1 MNFLIH
7 NPKTN
12 IRKMQGGEAYAEQ
25 PARVQT
31 GVGVI
36 PVIGTLSQRPD
47 WFSCGSTYTGII
59 AALEKFEAEP
69 SVSAI
74 LLDVDSCGGSADG
87 AFETAERIRAS
98 SKPVIAYGRGL
109 VASAA
114 YLLYAAAKYR
124 VAHRSALIGS
134 VGAYECHYVGDSD
147 ELKFIVSSQSPD
159 KLPDPTQPGGEA
171 VIQARVDALADLFI
185 NDLAKYF
192 NATPEKI
199 KADFGGGK
207 LFFAGEAQRA
217 GMVDEVGNF
226 KTALASVE
234 KTRKPVDTPTAAGQ
248 GVQQVSAVRT
258 KRAGGTRMARKMAF
272 TITDETN
279 VTEGAETFEITKEV
293 IKEKFPEIYAEIQ
306 KEAVAAVE
314 AEQAEVEEAAE
325 TADMSNPEEKD
336 AVMKARS
343 GKMSANELRK
353 TLLSAKAKFATSE
366 EGKRRQMAAARDAD
380 KPVIIQPGMIQT
392 QKSNPFARFVGK

>member
-1 MNFLIH
+1 MQFLIH

-12 IRKMQGGEAYAEQ
+12 IRKMQAGEMNADQ

-31 GVGVI
+31 GVGII
-36 PVIGTLSQRPD
+36 PVVGTLSQRPD
-47 WFSCGSTYTGII
+47 WFSCGSTYQGII
-59 AALEKFEAEP
+59 TALEKFEAEP
-69 SVSAI
+69 SISAI
-74 LLDVDSCGGSADG
+74 VLDVDSCGGSADG

-98 SKPVIAYGRGL
+98 SKPIIAYGRGL

-114 YLLYAAAKYR
+114 YLLYGAAHRR
-124 VAHRSALIGS
+124 VAHRSALVGS
-134 VGAYECHYVGDSD
+134 VGAYECHYVGGSD
-147 ELKFIVSSQSPD
+147 ELKFIVSTQSPD
-159 KLPDPTQPGGEA
+159 KLPDPSLPEGEA

-185 NDLAKYF
+185 GDLARYF
-192 NATPEKI
+192 NTTPEKI
-199 KADFGGGK
+199 KADFGGGQVI
-207 LFFAGEAQRA
+207 FAEAAQRV

-234 KTRKPVDTPTAAGQ
+234 KIQKPIDAPTAAGQ
-248 GVQQVSAVRT
+248 GVQQVSAVKT

-272 TITDETN
+272 TITDEAN
-279 VTEGAETFEITKEV
+279 VTEGAETYEVTKDI

-306 KEAVAAVE
+306 KEAIEAVNAE
-314 AEQAEVEEAAE
+314 AAEVEDAAE
-325 TADMSNPEEKD
+325 TADMENPEEKE

-353 TLLSAKAKFATSE
+353 TLLSAKAKFANSE

-380 KPVIIQPGMIQT
+380 KPIIIQQGMIQT